1 MLEARK
7 PAYLLSF
14 LVIIF
19 AIVASILGLLQ
30 RGIYRDNDFVTSAWL
45 ANDAITLFTAI
56 PFMMVALFFTI
67 RGSLAWTII
76 WLGLL
81 DYFLY
86 NYSFYLFGAG
96 FNPLFLL
103 YVLIVGSSIY
113 AMICGLASF
122 DRRNLIRS
130 VSSRMPVRWIAIYLL
145 FVAAGLTSIYVAQSL
160 GYVVNGSLPEIV
172 TRTDHPTS
180 VVFALDLTLLVPA
193 MVLGA
198 VWVWQRKAWG
208 YILTGI
214 SLINGTLYT
223 LVLTSGALFGTYR
236 GIEGLVGEIP
246 LWATLTLLGLTM
258 NAVFFAR
265 IRNPYAMFSYTTT
278 HEPE

>member
-1 MLEARK
+1 
-7 PAYLLSF
+7 
-14 LVIIF
+14 VIIF

-160 GYVVNGSLPEIV
+160 GYVVNGTLPEIV

-214 SLINGTLYT
+214 SLIKGTLYT

-265 IRNPYAMFSYTTT
+265 IRTPYAMYSYTTT

>member
-208 YILTGI
+208 
-214 SLINGTLYT
+214 
-223 LVLTSGALFGTYR
+223 
-236 GIEGLVGEIP
+236 
-246 LWATLTLLGLTM
+246 
-258 NAVFFAR
+258 
-265 IRNPYAMFSYTTT
+265 
-278 HEPE
+278 